1 MNYIKDRIIEKD
13 KNNTTFTLTGLYLPV
28 FHIDVD
34 VGVCEI
40 ITLRDSS
47 EIMSLADYDMDY
59 GNSIPISDSILISSI
74 LLNKKGLYI
83 GTSIINEII
92 SYAKESGF
100 ENIYLSPQPL
110 PISDY
115 INNPKKE
122 SMELSS

>member
-28 FHIDVD
+28 FHNDVE

-92 SYAKESGF
+92 SYAKERGF